1 MAAAEEL
8 YSTRPDEFVP
18 RRTELAA
25 EAKGDGGKT
34 LVAEIKKLPKPVT
47 AAWTVNMLVRH
58 EPDQVEQVLALGS
71 ALREAQATMA
81 GEELRRLGRQ
91 RRQLVAAVARRARV
105 VAADLGQ
112 KLGDPVVTQVE
123 ETLHAA
129 MVDDDAAAAVRTG
142 MLVKPLAPAGTEVAG
157 VAESVAVPSAIGA
170 DVVRRAP
177 ARRTARAAPAKPE
190 LTVVEDDTAAIEEA
204 EQALAEAESE
214 LAAARRQWEKAQ
226 RKVEKREA
234 KELQL
239 HAEVDELR
247 RRLAEVEKRVEDNE
261 DQLSDAEEARD
272 DREEAVAEAQAAVDR
287 ARKALGSLR

>member
-25 EAKGDGGKT
+25 EAKGDGDKT

>member
-25 EAKGDGGKT
+25 EAKADGDKT

-47 AAWTVNMLVRH
+47 AAWAVNMLVRH
-58 EPDQVEQVLALGS
+58 EPDQVEQVLALGG
-71 ALREAQATMA
+71 ALRQAQASMA
-81 GEELRRLGRQ
+81 GEELRQLGRQ
-91 RRQLVAAVARRARV
+91 RRQLVSAVARQARA

-112 KLGDPVVTQVE
+112 RLGDPVVTQVE

-129 MVDDDAAAAVRTG
+129 MVDADAAAAVRTG
-142 MLVKPLAPAGTEVAG
+142 MLVRPLAIAGTEVAG

-177 ARRTARAAPAKPE
+177 ARRTSKTAPAKPE
-190 LTVVEDDTAAIEEA
+190 LTVVEDDTAAIDEA

-214 LAAARRQWEKAQ
+214 LTAAQRQWEKAQ
-226 RKVEKREA
+226 RKVGKREA
-234 KELQL
+234 KGLQL
-239 HAEVDELR
+239 QAELDELR
-247 RRLAEVEKRVEDNE
+247 RRVADVEQRIEDNE
-261 DQLSDAEEARD
+261 EQLSEAEETRD
-272 DREEAVAEAQAAVDR
+272 EREETVAEAQAAVDK
-287 ARKALGSLR
+287 ARKTLDALR